1 MHDAEAVGRFE
12 RSRYLCKGDE
22 FLGVRTTREI
32 ADARAFYVFAAD
44 ERGVFAAVEVE
55 DARDVRMRELPG
67 VATGIAQNLPLACER
82 GGQHPQDGY
91 GPQMGMMANI
101 LPDDRAITDLVAYIN
116 TLEIQ
121 GAQAAE

>member
-1 MHDAEAVGRFE
+1 MRPVTVIGDVDHGEDIYGTCAYCHGADGSGTQALNAPRQAGM
-12 RSRYLCKGDE
+12 SDWYLVTQLKN
-22 FLGVRTTREI
+22 FKQ
-32 ADARAFYVFAAD
+32 
-44 ERGVFAAVEVE
+44 
-55 DARDVRMRELPG
+55 
-67 VATGIAQNLPLACER
+67 GIR
-82 GGQHPQDGY
+82 GQHPQDGY